1 MKLLTIAASFR
12 LQRSDRS
19 MDNRSDIWRGV
30 DAIKARFIDLSDK
43 VWGTPEVCYTEARSA
58 AEHLAELKHQG
69 FRITENVAGIP
80 TALMG
85 EWGEG
90 GPVIAFLGEYD
101 ALPGLSQEAGVAEH
115 RPVET
120 GGHGHGCGHN
130 LLGSAALLA
139 ATAVKDWLAEHKVQG
154 RVRYY
159 GCPAEEGGAAKAFM
173 VRSGAF
179 ADADIAVTWHP
190 HSFWEV
196 AVTPSLANTRA
207 DFIFTGRTS
216 HAAASPHLGRSA
228 LDAVELMNV
237 GVNYMREHMPS
248 DARVHYALLDT
259 GGIAPNVVQAHARV
273 RYSIRARDLPGM
285 TELVERA
292 STEMRRGRG
301 MRGAAGEDEIG
312 ARVRERRR
320 DRDFPEAVRVPGHGD
335 IGIGERARA
344 HHEGLGRAAFL
355 GGTAVIADAAGH
367 LVLGKPVLHGGGGE
381 QRRRAQQIVAAA
393 MAVTAGLDRPVLGNA
408 GLLAEAGQGVIFAE
422 ERDDGAALAPF
433 AHQRG
438 RNAGQVLG
446 DAETLV
452 LKLSQMLGGG
462 ARLGVAHLRRS
473 PDLVAPVDETRL
485 DRVTATPNVT
495 TVVHAPVRSSQVKTK
510 RQWLPASRWP
520 A

>member
-1 MKLLTIAASFR
+1 
-12 LQRSDRS
+12 

-30 DAIKARFIDLSDK
+30 DTIKPRFVALADR
-43 VWGTPEVCYTEARSA
+43 VWAMPEVCYTEARSS
-58 AEHLAELKHQG
+58 AEHLAELRHQG

-85 EWGEG
+85 EAGEG

-115 RPVET
+115 RPIEA

-139 ATAVKDWLAEHKVQG
+139 ATAVKDWLAANKVPG

-179 ADADIAVTWHP
+179 ADADIAITWHP
-190 HSFWEV
+190 SSFWEV
-196 AVTPSLANTRA
+196 VVTPSLANTRA

-248 DARVHYALLDT
+248 DARIHYAVLDT

-285 TELVERA
+285 NELV
-292 STEMRRGRG
+292 
-301 MRGAAGEDEIG
+301 
-312 ARVRERRR
+312 ARVHK
-320 DRDFPEAVRVPGHGD
+320 V
-335 IGIGERARA
+335 
-344 HHEGLGRAAFL
+344 
-355 GGTAVIADAAGH
+355 
-367 LVLGKPVLHGGGGE
+367 
-381 QRRRAQQIVAAA
+381 AQ
-393 MAVTAGLDRPVLGNA
+393 
-408 GLLAEAGQGVIFAE
+408 
-422 ERDDGAALAPF
+422 GAALMTETKMEMRIISAVSNILFNTPLEEALHGIMQELGPPHFDDVDKDFAAKIQSTLTDKDIASVYHSIGMDPTDRPLADFLVPMDAKRNPQIGSTDVGDVSWVVPTVQVHAPTIAIGTPLHTWQVVAQGKTPA
-433 AHQRG
+433 AHKAMVQAAKAM
-438 RNAGQVLG
+438 AGLG
-446 DAETLV
+446 IKALTE
-452 LKLSQMLGGG
+452 
-462 ARLGVAHLRRS
+462 
-473 PDLVAPVDETRL
+473 PDLVAAARADLEKRTARTPYVCPMPDSVAPPL
-485 DRVTATPNVT
+485 DM
-495 TVVHAPVRSSQVKTK
+495 S
-510 RQWLPASRWP
+510 LG
-520 A
+520 